1 VRALRFQGIAGL
13 GCDVPPGATAS
24 HEVQAM
30 PCVPPPGGDPAAGL
44 AFVLAPL
51 PVRATMAPHLRVR
64 LLEGDLMEQ
73 AQPLPQPCGAVG
85 PCTQGTRP
93 ACSAA

>member
-1 VRALRFQGIAGL
+1 
-13 GCDVPPGATAS
+13 
-24 HEVQAM
+24 M

-85 PCTQGTRP
+85 PCIPGDASGVLRGLTRLAP
-93 ACSAA
+93 RGLSAGFAPQEVGQTVRV